1 MDKISD
7 LKSVVIDTLDLNK
20 AQDIVTID
28 LKDKSSMAD
37 YMIIASGTSS
47 RHIQSLSEQVLEK
60 LKDNGIKNSKIEGK
74 ESNEWKLVDGIDLI
88 VHIFHPE
95 KRKFYELE
103 KIWSE
108 LIPKEKIIIWKKF
121 NCFLQFFLPQFYLII
136 FLSSFVFSSSIN
148 SAEIDIYKKI
158 DLFGEVLEK
167 INKEYVDEIDQSES
181 MDSAINGLLQSLDPY
196 SAYMSPEIFQEMQ
209 TETSGEF
216 GGLGIEVSMEAGV
229 VKVITPID
237 DTPASKAG
245 IKAGDYIVKINDIQV
260 QGKSLSEA
268 VDLMRGL
275 VGTDIELTIRRR
287 GVKKALT
294 FTITREIIEVQSV
307 KSDLLEN
314 NIGYIRLTS
323 FNDNSSD
330 QIKKKIKKLKENE
343 NLKAFILDLRNNP
356 GGLLTQAIKIS
367 DFFLENGEIVSTK
380 SRKKSE
386 NRKWFAKKGDITDG
400 KPLLVLINYGSASA
414 SEIVAGALKDHKRAI
429 ILGENSYGKGS
440 VQSIIPLK
448 NKGAIR
454 LTIAKYY
461 LPSGKSI
468 SEVGV
473 RPDIEVNEEGEDFR
487 IKTDTDNQLNYAI
500 KLLNG

>member
-1 MDKISD
+1 MKKIQ
-7 LKSVVIDTLDLNK
+7 I
-20 AQDIVTID
+20 
-28 LKDKSSMAD
+28 
-37 YMIIASGTSS
+37 
-47 RHIQSLSEQVLEK
+47 
-60 LKDNGIKNSKIEGK
+60 
-74 ESNEWKLVDGIDLI
+74 
-88 VHIFHPE
+88 
-95 KRKFYELE
+95 
-103 KIWSE
+103 
-108 LIPKEKIIIWKKF
+108 
-121 NCFLQFFLPQFYLII
+121 YLII
-136 FLSSFVFSSSIN
+136 FCTQFLFLEKVN

-167 INKEYVDEIDQSES
+167 INKEYVDEINQSES

-196 SAYMSPEIFQEMQ
+196 SSYMSPEIFEEMQ

-268 VDLMRGL
+268 VDLMRGP
-275 VGTDIELTIRRR
+275 VGSGIELTVRRR
-287 GVKKALT
+287 GAKKALT
-294 FTITREIIEVQSV
+294 FNVVREVIEVQSV
-307 KSDLLEN
+307 KSELLEN
-314 NIGYIRLTS
+314 NIGYLRLTS
-323 FNDNSSD
+323 FNDNSSQ
-330 QIKKKIKKLKENE
+330 QIKKQIKKLKKNK
-343 NLKAFILDLRNNP
+343 NLNSYILDLRNNP
-356 GGLLTQAIKIS
+356 GGLLSQAIKIT

-386 NRKWFAKKGDITDG
+386 NRKWFAKKGDILDG
-400 KPLLVLINYGSASA
+400 KTLLVLINYGSASA

-429 ILGENSYGKGS
+429 LVGENSYGKGS

-454 LTIAKYY
+454 LTVAKYY

-468 SEVGV
+468 SQVGV
-473 RPDIEVNEEGEDFR
+473 RPDIEVNEEGDNFR

>member
-1 MDKISD
+1 MVRVNSKRKSD
-7 LKSVVIDTLDLNK
+7 DMKKFKFLLLIFFSIFCLNK
-20 AQDIVTID
+20 T
-28 LKDKSSMAD
+28 L
-37 YMIIASGTSS
+37 
-47 RHIQSLSEQVLEK
+47 L
-60 LKDNGIKNSKIEGK
+60 
-74 ESNEWKLVDGIDLI
+74 
-88 VHIFHPE
+88 
-95 KRKFYELE
+95 
-103 KIWSE
+103 
-108 LIPKEKIIIWKKF
+108 
-121 NCFLQFFLPQFYLII
+121 
-136 FLSSFVFSSSIN
+136 

-167 INKEYVDEIDQSES
+167 INKEYVDEFNQSES

-196 SAYMSPEIFQEMQ
+196 SSYMSPKIFDEMQ

-229 VKVITPID
+229 VKVISPID
-237 DTPASKAG
+237 DTPASRAG
-245 IKAGDYIVKINDIQV
+245 LKAGDYIVKINDVQV

-268 VDLMRGL
+268 VDLMRGP
-275 VGTDIELTIRRR
+275 VGSGIELTVRRR
-287 GVKKALT
+287 GERKALT
-294 FTITREIIEVQSV
+294 FNIIREVIQVQSV
-307 KSDLLEN
+307 KSEIIDE

-330 QIKKKIKKLKENE
+330 QIEKQIKKLKKDK
-343 NLKAFILDLRNNP
+343 NLNSYILDLRNNP
-356 GGLLTQAIKIS
+356 GGLLSQAIKIS

-400 KPLLVLINYGSASA
+400 KTLLVLINYGSASA

-429 ILGENSYGKGS
+429 IVGENSFGKGS

-448 NKGAIR
+448 NRGAIR
-454 LTIAKYY
+454 LTVAKYY

-473 RPDIEVNEEGEDFR
+473 RPDIEVNEEGDDFR